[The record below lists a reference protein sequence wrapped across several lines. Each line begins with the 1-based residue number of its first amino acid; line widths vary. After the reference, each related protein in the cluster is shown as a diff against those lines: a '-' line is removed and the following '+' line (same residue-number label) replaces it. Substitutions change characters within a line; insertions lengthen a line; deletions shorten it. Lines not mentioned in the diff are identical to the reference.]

1 MRSFYL
7 SKETIYV
14 KRRVKFAFMQYFD
27 NSITCASVVFSFV
40 KSSGDGTTDN
50 REPRLTLW
58 ELGPRVD
65 LRIPVST

>member
-1 MRSFYL
+1 
-7 SKETIYV
+7 
-14 KRRVKFAFMQYFD
+14 MQYFD

-58 ELGPRVD
+58 EPGPRVD